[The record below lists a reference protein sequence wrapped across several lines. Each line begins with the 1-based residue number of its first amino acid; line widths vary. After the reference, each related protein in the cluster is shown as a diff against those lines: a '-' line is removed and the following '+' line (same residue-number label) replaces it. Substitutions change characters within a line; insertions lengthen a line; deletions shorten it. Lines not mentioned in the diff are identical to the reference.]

1 MRPWLYRATVEINER
16 FRIRGVPELVNTTYF
31 AGRRVDFWAPNEP
44 TEYLLVAHDGQNIF
58 DKRTATRRRTWKL
71 AQSANRIFRNAGLTP
86 PMIIGVFHSSSKEN
100 INGRGKDLTPQ
111 SIFQSGVKPILANIP
126 PKMRLELAD
135 LNGDT
140 YQSQIAEEI
149 IPTIT
154 EAINHQI
161 NPSKTAMVGSSM
173 GGLATLY
180 GFGKYPDLYKTALAF
195 STHWTLGGDPLV
207 KSLITHLPKPI
218 DHKLWLSSG
227 GKGLDQTYIPHHK
240 YAQELLAQ
248 NNWQSERNLKIKDFK
263 RARHNENAWANQVD
277 QALQFWIN

>member
-1 MRPWLYRATVEINER
+1 
-16 FRIRGVPELVNTTYF
+16 
-31 AGRRVDFWAPNEP
+31 VDFWAPNEP
-44 TEYLLVAHDGQNIF
+44 AEYLLVAHDGQNIF

-86 PMIIGVFHSSSKEN
+86 PVIIGVFHSSSKEN

-135 LNGDT
+135 LNGDL

-149 IPTIT
+149 IPTIS

-180 GFGKYPDLYKTALAF
+180 GFGKYSDLYKTALAF

-207 KSLITHLPKPI
+207 KSLITHLPKPV

-227 GKGLDQTYIPHHK
+227 GKGLDQSYIPHHK

-248 NNWQSERNLKIKDFK
+248 NKWQNGKNLKVKDFK